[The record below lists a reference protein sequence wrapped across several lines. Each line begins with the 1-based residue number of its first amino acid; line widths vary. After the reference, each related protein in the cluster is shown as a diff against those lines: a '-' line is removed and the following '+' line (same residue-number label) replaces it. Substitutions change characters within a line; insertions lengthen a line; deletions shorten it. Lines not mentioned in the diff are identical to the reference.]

1 MHMLRASTSRR
12 RILGLAAA
20 VAVGTG
26 IGLGASSLVS
36 TSGAATPLAPRLD
49 SITSPAGGPD
59 VPAVPAVP
67 STAAP
72 SPSSPSSPSSPAG
85 LTLDDA
91 KAVAAQVAAPG
102 RVVEAKE
109 DSEPTGLQ
117 YDVTLL
123 HADGTATTVEVD
135 AATGRIVST
144 ETDTDWDGS

>member
-1 MHMLRASTSRR
+1 MQMLRASTSRR
-12 RILGLAAA
+12 RVLGFAVA

-26 IGLGASSLVS
+26 IGLGAASLLS
-36 TSGAATPLAPRLD
+36 PSGAATPLTPRLD

-59 VPAVPAVP
+59 VPALP

-72 SPSSPSSPSSPAG
+72 SPSSPSSPSPSQG

-91 KAVAAQVAAPG
+91 TAVAARVAPG

>member
-1 MHMLRASTSRR
+1 MQMLRASTSRR
-12 RILGLAAA
+12 RVLGLAVA

-26 IGLGASSLVS
+26 IGLGAASLWS
-36 TSGAATPLAPRLD
+36 PSGAAAPLTPRLD

-59 VPAVPAVP
+59 VPALP
-67 STAAP
+67 STAAPSP
-72 SPSSPSSPSSPAG
+72 SPSSPSSPSPSQG

-91 KAVAAQVAAPG
+91 TAVAARVAPG

>member
-1 MHMLRASTSRR
+1 MQMLRASTSRR
-12 RILGLAAA
+12 RVLGLAAA

-26 IGLGASSLVS
+26 IGLGAASLLS
-36 TSGAATPLAPRLD
+36 PSGAAPLPPRLD
-49 SITSPAGGPD
+49 SITSPASGPD
-59 VPAVPAVP
+59 VPALPG
-67 STAAP
+67 TAAP
-72 SPSSPSSPSSPAG
+72 YPSSSPSSPSSPSAG

-91 KAVAAQVAAPG
+91 KAVAAQVAPG